1 VPISGAGYI
10 RTLLP
15 GFLSLRNPAVAQR
28 HPACRAPASSP
39 PDIERDRLWPA
50 CFSIYQALVDLLS
63 THYYSPSIIFSHLSS
78 NPDNSHYAQ
87 RRTMKI
93 AILDDYQDSVRH
105 LDAFNLLAGHDVKV
119 FTNTARGAGQLAI
132 RLAEFDALVLI
143 RERTNFPKALLEK
156 LPNLKLISQTGKVS
170 GHIDVKAATA
180 QGIAIVEGVGDPTA
194 PAELT
199 WALIMAASRR
209 VPQYVANLKVGA
221 WQSVSTN
228 AALNTIGVALKG
240 RRLGIWGYGKIGRLV
255 AGYGKAFG
263 MQVTV
268 WGREPSRKQ
277 AEADGY
283 SVAASKEA
291 FFSECDIVTL
301 HLRLNDAT
309 HGIVGAADLARMK
322 TTALFVNTSRAELV
336 ENGALEPALEV
347 GRPGYAA
354 LDVYEAEP
362 LAASSAL
369 LRMDNVVAAPH
380 LGYVE
385 KDGYELYFRAAFQN
399 IVDFANGA
407 PKNVLNP
414 EALRPAG

>member
-1 VPISGAGYI
+1 
-10 RTLLP
+10 
-15 GFLSLRNPAVAQR
+15 
-28 HPACRAPASSP
+28 
-39 PDIERDRLWPA
+39 
-50 CFSIYQALVDLLS
+50 
-63 THYYSPSIIFSHLSS
+63 
-78 NPDNSHYAQ
+78 
-87 RRTMKI
+87 MKI

-105 LDAFNLLAGHDVKV
+105 LDAFMLLADHEVKI

-143 RERTNFPKALLEK
+143 RERTSFSKAVLEK

-170 GHIDVKAATA
+170 GHIDVEAATA

-209 VPQYVANLKVGA
+209 VPQYVASLKAGA

-228 AALNTIGVALKG
+228 AAMNTIGVALKG
-240 RRLGIWGYGKIGRLV
+240 RRLGIWGYGKIGRMV

-263 MQVTV
+263 MHVTV

-277 AEADGY
+277 APADGY
-283 SVAASKEA
+283 DVAASKEA

-309 HGIVGAADLARMK
+309 HGVVSAADLARMK
-322 TTALFVNTSRAELV
+322 PTALFVNTSRAELV
-336 ENGALEPALEV
+336 EDGALEPALKA

-354 LDVYEAEP
+354 LDVYETEP
-362 LAASSAL
+362 LPAGSAL

-399 IVDFANGA
+399 VVDFANGT

-414 EALRPAG
+414 DALRAPG